1 MHGSD
6 AEAIHSPNGLVSTDA
21 GAVAAQLD
29 LEFEQRSRGVLHGAG
44 GVTEVELPTTIVK
57 RDGRVVPFDPMRIE
71 RAEQRFTIT
80 GDCDFALRREYRAVR
95 VNDRGSQLG
104 AADVDSQRGCL
115 RHSSAE
121 YRDLPRTHPLDGALL
136 ALASAGAG
144 SRR

>member
-71 RAEQRFTIT
+71 RAMNR
-80 GDCDFALRREYRAVR
+80 CFAALGRAVGL
-95 VNDRGSQLG
+95 RGATVRTS
-104 AADVDSQRGCL
+104 D
-115 RHSSAE
+115 
-121 YRDLPRTHPLDGALL
+121 DLDAVKRWLDDGALPGMVL
-136 ALASAGAG
+136 DAKVVPTVVAEWLEEAFRGH
-144 SRR
+144 